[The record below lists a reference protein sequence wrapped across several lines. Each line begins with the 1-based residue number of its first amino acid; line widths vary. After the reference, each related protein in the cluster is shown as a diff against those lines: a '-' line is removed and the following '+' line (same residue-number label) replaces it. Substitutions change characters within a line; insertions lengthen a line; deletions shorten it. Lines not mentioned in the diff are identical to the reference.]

1 MRKYVII
8 NNSFKV
14 QSILSGG
21 QLMKKIVIISASP
34 RKEGNSDILCDKFVE
49 GATDAGH
56 QTEKIF
62 LRDKDINYCMGCGY
76 CSISGF
82 NGCAKNDDM
91 DSILD
96 KMIAADVIVFA
107 TPIYFCAIAG
117 QLKTFIDRIYA
128 KYTKIKN
135 KEFYYIMTAGKDD
148 YETIQHALGEFKGLL
163 RYLANSQEKGYVFA
177 GGVTQKGDIKDTEYM
192 QQAYN
197 MGKNV

>member
-1 MRKYVII
+1 
-8 NNSFKV
+8 
-14 QSILSGG
+14 
-21 QLMKKIVIISASP
+21 MKKIVIISASP

-76 CSISGF
+76 CNISGF

-96 KMIAADVIVFA
+96 KMIEADVIVFA
-107 TPIYFCAIAG
+107 TPIYFCTIAG

-163 RYLANSQEKGYVFA
+163 SYLANSQEKGYVFA